1 MKIIAIIPARYGST
15 RFPGKAL
22 APILGKPMI
31 RHVHERTSQAPSLS
45 EVVVATDDDRIRGVV
60 EGFGGRVVMTSPHHQ
75 SGTDR
80 IAEAVRSLDAE
91 VVVNVQGDEP
101 LIDPAAIEAA
111 LRPLVDDPSLS
122 MSTLAVRIASLE
134 DYLSPGVVKVVTDR
148 NGDALYFS
156 RSPVPFVRDLGKG
169 PTQDDLD
176 GGRVVALK
184 HVGLYVY
191 RRDFLERYAALP
203 PTPLESAEKLEQL
216 RVLEN
221 GFRIRVVETAYD
233 SVGVDEPADLEK
245 VVRRMESIISDQEK
259 P

>member
-31 RHVHERTSQAPSLS
+31 RHVHERTSLAPSLS
-45 EVVVATDDDRIRGVV
+45 EVVVATDDQRIREVV

-80 IAEAVRSLDAE
+80 IAEAVRSLDAD

-111 LRPLVDDPSLS
+111 LRPLVDDPALS
-122 MSTLAVRIASLE
+122 MSTLAVRIASIE

-156 RSPVPFVRDLGKG
+156 RSPVPFVRDLGMG
-169 PTQDDLD
+169 PTQADLD
-176 GGRVVALK
+176 GGRIVAFK

-191 RRDFLERYAALP
+191 RRDFLERYATLP
-203 PTPLESAEKLEQL
+203 QTPLESAEKLEQL

-221 GFRIRVVETAYD
+221 GYRIRVVETGYD
-233 SVGVDEPADLEK
+233 SVGVDEPADLEE